1 MRAVTFVSVCLLSTL
16 VSTALSARA
25 EDKLNVVTT
34 LPDLAEIARAVGGD
48 RVEVSAIASGLQDP
62 HFVDPKP
69 SYVVKLRDADLLI
82 VNGLDLEIGWIP
94 PLVDGA
100 HNPKIN
106 RGAAGYI
113 DASKNIP
120 VLELPS
126 GEVNRAQ
133 GDVHPFGNPHYLT
146 DPLNWKIV
154 ADTVA
159 EALKRS
165 APADAAGF
173 EARKKAFQKKI
184 DTAMFGA
191 SLVDEIGG
199 GKLDRLTRAG
209 ELDGFLAQN
218 NVADKLGG
226 WMKSMRVAN
235 KSSIVFFHKSYSYF
249 TARFGI
255 KVADYV
261 EQKAGIQPGPGH
273 LAELVQQIRREKI
286 PLIGTHAFYD
296 ASIARLVAEKSGA
309 KLLVLPLGVG
319 GVKGADDV
327 FAYFDNITGQ
337 LAGVLG
343 K

>member
-1 MRAVTFVSVCLLSTL
+1 MRALAL
-16 VSTALSARA
+16 VSLGLCSFTLSARA
-25 EDKLNVVTT
+25 EDRLQIVTT
-34 LPDLAEIARAVGGD
+34 LPDLAEIARSVGGD

-106 RGAAGYI
+106 RGAPGYI

-120 VLELPS
+120 VLEIPS

-146 DPLNWKIV
+146 DPLNWKI
-154 ADTVA
+154 AAETIA
-159 EALKRS
+159 EALKRT
-165 APADAAGF
+165 APAEAVGF

-184 DTAMFGA
+184 DIAMFGPA
-191 SLVDEIGG
+191 LVEEIGG
-199 GKLDRLTRAG
+199 GKLDRLTRSG
-209 ELDGFLAQN
+209 ELDSFLQQN
-218 NVADKLGG
+218 NVSDKLGG
-226 WMKSMRVAN
+226 WMKTMRPAN
-235 KSSIVFFHKSYSYF
+235 GSAIVFFHKSYSYF
-249 TARFGI
+249 TVRFGI

-273 LAELVQQIRREKI
+273 LAELTQLIRREKI

-319 GVKGADDV
+319 GVKGADD
-327 FAYFDNITGQ
+327 AISYFDNVTGQ
-337 LAGVLG
+337 LAGALR